1 VSQPTLTGTLGFGY
15 VPTLLMSSPPWL
27 FSCIVSLI
35 NALHSDRTGEKFWHI
50 VGPIAGGLVGF
61 IISMSTLNVA
71 ARYVALFLQAS
82 SYAGSVSNSQT
93 TLCADTFSGQ
103 Q

>member
-1 VSQPTLTGTLGFGY
+1 
-15 VPTLLMSSPPWL
+15 MSSPPWL

-50 VGPIAGGLVGF
+50 VGPIVGGLIGF

-82 SYAGSVSNSQT
+82 SYAG
-93 TLCADTFSGQ
+93 
-103 Q
+103 